1 MKSIFELLG
10 FLFTALITGVLAF
23 LYIGHTK
30 NAPKTEKASI
40 STFNND
46 GIEYEN
52 ERASFATVPSA
63 PRRIEQEIA
72 SVTLSTPARMSVAK
86 TPEKSKKS
94 IVLEEK
100 STIVKEFAADK
111 LKKIYEDE
119 AFVTTAI
126 EKWRKKVADVSK
138 ENNIRPAYLLANCI
152 AKSYLNTYSIKD
164 FSNDVAQHISDAEE
178 PANDAIKFYDNYN
191 CLLRL
196 VKLYDLESMFPK
208 AAKPMVVSK
217 KDKKKEKK
225 PQEIS
230 LKKVLKMSEPTLTP
244 KLVTSKENA
253 SEKSFREMVA
263 RQEGFETW
271 QGLQFLADPETKR
284 NAEKRVKL
292 LASAASV
299 K

>member
-30 NAPKTEKASI
+30 NTPKTEKTTI
-40 STFNND
+40 SSFSKD

-52 ERASFATVPSA
+52 ERTSLASVPSA
-63 PRRIEQEIA
+63 PKRIEQDIEPIA
-72 SVTLSTPARMSVAK
+72 LSTPARVSVGK
-86 TPEKSKKS
+86 TPEKSRKNIIS
-94 IVLEEK
+94 EEK
-100 STIVKEFAADK
+100 STVLKESASDK

-119 AFVTTAI
+119 TFVTTAI

-138 ENNIRPAYLLANCI
+138 ENDIRPAFLLANCV
-152 AKSYLNTYSIKD
+152 AKSYLNTYTIKD
-164 FSNDVAQHISDAEE
+164 FSNDVAQHISDNEE

-196 VKLYDLESMFPK
+196 VKLYDLELLFPK
-208 AAKPMVVSK
+208 VAKPIVAAK
-217 KDKKKEKK
+217 KDKKSDKKLKE
-225 PQEIS
+225 IT
-230 LKKVLKMSEPTLTP
+230 LKKAPKIPEPTPTP
-244 KLVTSKENA
+244 KLVTTKENA

>member
-1 MKSIFELLG
+1 
-10 FLFTALITGVLAF
+10 LAF
-23 LYIGHTK
+23 LYIGHIK
-30 NAPKTEKASI
+30 NAPKTEKAAI
-40 STFNND
+40 TTFSND
-46 GIEYEN
+46 GIEYEHTSQ
-52 ERASFATVPSA
+52 AAVPSA
-63 PRRIEQEIA
+63 PKRIEQDNEPIA
-72 SVTLSTPARMSVAK
+72 YSTPARMPVAK

-94 IVLEEK
+94 IISDEK
-100 STIVKEFAADK
+100 PNNIKETAADK

-126 EKWRKKVADVSK
+126 EKWRKKVTDVSK
-138 ENNIRPAYLLANCI
+138 ENDIRPAYLLANCV
-152 AKSYLNTYSIKD
+152 AKSYLNSYAVKD
-164 FSNDVAQHISDAEE
+164 FSNDVAQHISDADE
-178 PANDAIKFYDNYN
+178 PASDAIKFYDNYN

-196 VKLYDLESMFPK
+196 VKLYDMESLFPK

-217 KDKKKEKK
+217 KDKKQEKK
-225 PQEIS
+225 SKEIS
-230 LKKVLKMSEPTLTP
+230 LKKAPKMSEPMPAP
-244 KLVTSKENA
+244 KLVTTKENA

-263 RQEGFETW
+263 HQEGFETW